1 MFHHFNPDECT
12 ACTVCTVHC
21 PVAAA
26 TARFRGPKMTG
37 PAFERFRLFGLHDDA
52 SVEYCSNCKN
62 CDISCPSG
70 VPVSTFN
77 MLARAAYCRD
87 KKIPLRDL
95 LTGFSGDIGR
105 LARHIPAFLLN
116 FGMKNRI
123 SRLLLDIAGLDKRA
137 PLPSFAPLRKRR
149 RLAGRRPLSGTAGKN
164 EVVALFPGCFVSYY
178 EPGVGLDIMTLLEK
192 AGCDVIVPKAF
203 VCCGLPLL
211 CGGLMEAA
219 RKRAGRNL
227 REVVRLAEQGITVI
241 SPCPS
246 CALMVGQ
253 EYQALFPGEIIGSG
267 PVPVYEAAAFVHSLV
282 ERGRLDIAAARPV
295 AGRLAYHAPCHLR
308 ALGMGRPGFEILRKI
323 PGMRIEDVNAGCC
336 GLAGSYGMKKGRYE
350 IGAQTGSGLFAA
362 IGESGAELCVSECG
376 SCRTGIT
383 HGTGLPAAHPLSLL
397 ARSL

>member
-26 TARFRGPKMTG
+26 TPRFRGPKMTG
-37 PAFERFRLFGLHDDA
+37 PSFERFRLSGLHDDA

-77 MLARAAYCRD
+77 MLARAAYCKDR
-87 KKIPLRDL
+87 KTPLRDL

-105 LARHIPAFLLN
+105 LARHVPAFLLN
-116 FGMKNRI
+116 FGMKNSV
-123 SRLLLDIAGLDKRA
+123 SRLLLDAVGLDKRA
-137 PLPSFAPLRKRR
+137 PLPSFAPLRERR
-149 RLAGRRPLSGTAGKN
+149 RLFRPRRPASAKGDT
-164 EVVALFPGCFVSYY
+164 VALFPGCFISYY
-178 EPGVGLDIMTLLEK
+178 EPGVGLDIITLLEK
-192 AGCDVIVPKAF
+192 AGYGVIVPKGF

-219 RKRAGRNL
+219 RKRAGRNS
-227 REVVRLAEQGITVI
+227 REVARLAEQGIAVV

-253 EYQALFPGEIIGSG
+253 EYQALFPGETVGSEAT
-267 PVPVYEAAAFVHSLV
+267 PVHEAAAFVLSLV
-282 ERGRLDIAAARPV
+282 ERGRLDLAAARPL

-308 ALGMGRPGFEILRKI
+308 ALGMGRPGFEILRQI

-350 IGAQTGSGLFAA
+350 IGAQTGSALFAA
-362 IGESGAELCVSECG
+362 IGESGADLCVSECG

-383 HGTGLPAAHPLSLL
+383 HGTGLAAEHPLSLL
-397 ARSL
+397 ARAL

>member
-1 MFHHFNPDECT
+1 
-12 ACTVCTVHC
+12 
-21 PVAAA
+21 
-26 TARFRGPKMTG
+26 MTG

-77 MLARAAYCRD
+77 MLARAAYCRN

-105 LARHIPAFLLN
+105 LARHVPAFLLN
-116 FGMKNRI
+116 FGMKNPV
-123 SRLLLDIAGLDKRA
+123 SRFLLDIVGLDRRA
-137 PLPSFAPLRKRR
+137 PLPSFAPLRERR
-149 RLAGRRPLSGTAGKN
+149 RLAGHRPPAATTGKGDT
-164 EVVALFPGCFVSYY
+164 VALFPGCFVSYY
-178 EPGVGLDIMTLLEK
+178 EPRVGLDIITLLEK
-192 AGCDVIVPKAF
+192 AGYDVIVPKDFA
-203 VCCGLPLL
+203 CCGLPLL

-219 RKRAGRNL
+219 GKRARRNR
-227 REVVRLAEQGITVI
+227 REIIRLAEQGIAVI

-253 EYQALFPGEIIGSG
+253 EYQAVFPEEIIGSG
-267 PVPVYEAAAFVHSLV
+267 AAPVYEAAAFVLEIV
-282 ERGRLDIAAARPV
+282 EQGRLDITAARSV

-323 PGMRIEDVNAGCC
+323 SGVRIEDVNAGCC

-350 IGAQTGSGLFAA
+350 IGAQTGSALFNA
-362 IGESGAELCVSECG
+362 IGETGAELCVSECG

-383 HGTGLPAAHPLSLL
+383 YGTGLPAAHPLSLL
-397 ARSL
+397 ARAL